1 MTIVHVLITLYIYIL
16 LAMIILSWIPVNTS
30 DGALAQTNRVLRR
43 LTEPVLAPLRAILP
57 RPSFGGVA
65 IDLSALVLLIVLEAI
80 NRII

>member
-16 LAMIILSWIPVNTS
+16 LAMIILSWIPVTSS

-43 LTEPVLAPLRAILP
+43 LTEPLLAPLRAIVP
-57 RPSFGGVA
+57 RPTLGGVG
-65 IDLSALVLLIVLEAI
+65 IDLSALVLLIILEVI